1 MANPLMKSSA
11 GPKLAPPRSC
21 ALDYLRATITV
32 LVVFLHAIL
41 AYPTWGIFDPV
52 DYLNSTAPVIDP
64 MTSSA
69 LDLLPTLL
77 NDFFMA
83 LMFFISGLF
92 VWKSLAKKGAAAFLM
107 DRGRRLGIPFVLSLA
122 VIMPLA
128 YYPAF
133 LLTGAEDDPLS
144 YWVGWSWNSGP
155 AWFLSM
161 LLGFDLLLAIFF
173 QAMRQTHRAIPEVL
187 VTQPQAFFLTLVVF
201 SGLGFMPLMAVYGP
215 LQWLEWGPFVV
226 VQACRLVLYAVYF
239 VAGVVVG
246 GRGLETTFLTPDGP
260 LARRWRVW
268 LFASIGAALAL
279 VIALSVVRLDPRAPW
294 TRPAGWWQLGSCMVL
309 YSATLSMAFL
319 ALFLRFMHVRYPWAD
334 NMSDNAYGIYVVH
347 YPFVV
352 WTQYLLL
359 GSSIPATSKAL
370 IVFGVSLGLSWTTSA
385 LVRSLPRVRTV
396 L

>member
-1 MANPLMKSSA
+1 MLWNWTTSLPGFLTAPEGWL
-11 GPKLAPPRSC
+11 GP
-21 ALDYLRATITV
+21 
-32 LVVFLHAIL
+32 
-41 AYPTWGIFDPV
+41 
-52 DYLNSTAPVIDP
+52 YLNV
-64 MTSSA
+64 
-69 LDLLPTLL
+69 LPLITIGLFL
-77 NDFFMA
+77 WQQKLFMPPAVDEQQKMQQQVMNYMMWFMA

-215 LQWLEWGPFVV
+215 LQWLEWGPFVF

-260 LARRWRVW
+260 LARRWWVW

-279 VIALSVVRLDPRAPW
+279 VIALSVVRLDPRASW

-319 ALFLRFMHVRYPWAD
+319 ALFLRFMHVNIRGP
-334 NMSDNAYGIYVVH
+334 I
-347 YPFVV
+347 
-352 WTQYLLL
+352 T
-359 GSSIPATSKAL
+359 
-370 IVFGVSLGLSWTTSA
+370 
-385 LVRSLPRVRTV
+385 
-396 L
+396 